1 MNFAN
6 LLENDISDSIS
17 GICVSLWF
25 FGCTHFCRNCQNS
38 ELWDVTKAP
47 IRDNDSVVN
56 DVLGALTKN
65 NIKRNLSILGGEPFM
80 KENRADC
87 AYIIK
92 KVLEK
97 IPDLIIYIWSGSTY
111 EELLAENDENINYIL
126 DHVRYLIDGPY
137 IDSLRDTKLK
147 LRGSSNQRVLLLKD
161 GKIEENISYD

>member
-1 MNFAN
+1 MNFAD
-6 LLENDISDSIS
+6 LLENDIVDSIS
-17 GICVSLWF
+17 GMCASLWF
-25 FGCTHFCRNCQNS
+25 CGCKKKCPGCHNFK
-38 ELWDVTKAP
+38 LWDINNAI

-126 DHVRYLIDGPY
+126 DHVKYLIDGPY

-147 LRGSSNQRVLLLKD
+147 LRGSSNQRILSLKD
-161 GKIEENISYD
+161 GKIEEDISYD

>member
-1 MNFAN
+1 
-6 LLENDISDSIS
+6 
-17 GICVSLWF
+17 
-25 FGCTHFCRNCQNS
+25 
-38 ELWDVTKAP
+38 
-47 IRDNDSVVN
+47 
-56 DVLGALTKN
+56 
-65 NIKRNLSILGGEPFM
+65 M

-87 AYIIK
+87 VYIIK

-97 IPDLIIYIWSGSTY
+97 IPDLVIYIWSGSTY

-161 GKIEENISYD
+161 GKIDKDISYVWLYNASRI

>member
-6 LLENDISDSIS
+6 FLENDIVDSIS

-25 FGCTHFCRNCQNS
+25 WGCNHFCKGCHNQ

-47 IRDNDSVVN
+47 KKDND
-56 DVLGALTKN
+56 DVASDIISALTKN
-65 NIKRNLSILGGEPFM
+65 NVKRDLSILGGEPFM
-80 KENRADC
+80 KENREDC

-92 KVLEK
+92 KVLER
-97 IPDLIIYIWSGSTY
+97 IPDLTIYIWSGSTY

-126 DHVRYLIDGPY
+126 SHVKYLIDGPY
-137 IDSLRDTKLK
+137 IETLRNTRLK

-161 GKIEENISYD
+161 GKIEKDISYD

>member
-6 LLENDISDSIS
+6 LLENDIADSVS

-25 FGCTHFCRNCQNS
+25 FGCCHFCKGCQNS

-47 IRDNDSVVN
+47 IRDNDEVV
-56 DVLGALTKN
+56 DDILKALTKN

-92 KVLEK
+92 KVLDV
-97 IPDLIIYIWSGSTY
+97 IPDLVIYIWSGSTY
-111 EELLAENDENINYIL
+111 EELINEHDDNIDYIL
-126 DHVRYLIDGPY
+126 RHVRYLIDGPY
-137 IDSLRDTKLK
+137 IETLRDTRLK
-147 LRGSSNQRVLLLKD
+147 LRGSSNQRVLLLKE
-161 GKIEENISYD
+161 GKIGEDISYN

>member
-6 LLENDISDSIS
+6 LLENDIADSIS

-25 FGCTHFCRNCQNS
+25 FGCNHFCRGCQNS

-47 IRDNDSVVN
+47 IRDNDDVVSGILN
-56 DVLGALTKN
+56 ALTKN
-65 NIKRNLSILGGEPFM
+65 NVKRGLSILGGEPFM

-92 KVLEK
+92 EVLERV
-97 IPDLIIYIWSGSTY
+97 PDLTVYIWSGSTY
-111 EELLAENDENINYIL
+111 EELLAENDENISYIL
-126 DHVRYLIDGPY
+126 SHVKYLIDGPY
-137 IDSLRDTKLK
+137 IESLRDTRLK

-161 GKIEENISYD
+161 GKIEKDISYD